1 MTDALAHAKVATLT
15 SRRRPLA
22 LASLCTVLFLTFLD
36 NTVVSVA
43 LASIQSD
50 LHGGVS
56 ALQWVVGAYALTFA
70 SFMLAFGMLG
80 DRFGR
85 KKIMLAGAGVY
96 CVGAALA
103 ALAPGIGILIAARA
117 VMGVGAAASEPGT
130 LSMIRQLYRDE
141 RSRNRALGVWAAVS
155 GFSLAL
161 GPVLGGALVGAWSW
175 RGIFLF
181 DVTFGLAAL
190 VIAAMVL
197 PESADPQAGRV
208 DVPGTVLGAGAL
220 AALIFGIINGESAGY
235 TAPSVLA
242 LFAVSLVAGTAF
254 VLWERR
260 APFPLLD
267 LKYLRVPRFTTPNV
281 VAYCTY
287 FATFAIFFFT
297 ALYLGVIAGYSAYR
311 IAGLFLPMTVTMI
324 IGALLAG
331 RWTTAVGARWLL
343 VAGCLLFAAG
353 LLLTNVVINPNPAYL
368 PLAAALGLAGL
379 GIGICVVPVT
389 SSVLAAVP
397 AERSGMAASATNTSR
412 EFGAVTGIAILGA
425 VVNAELRSG
434 LVSRMTHLG
443 ASAALQQY
451 VLQVIET
458 GSVSLPPWRLE
469 RGKQPAG
476 PDHPGGVRGLHRRA
490 ARCALSVGRAARRR
504 RAALRR
510 HLAPAPRRCLA
521 AEAARAGSRLSRNP
535 VSGTFATWMPRSCCS
550 SDMDRASMPYGSAAG
565 PYHQSRQCAR
575 STGTPRARAGHA
587 AGGQRHG
594 RMRGPDPTMCGR
606 ATAVTRGA
614 CPSRRNPAAYLPTRP
629 RNSMDATSTP
639 KIQRLARLT

>member
-1 MTDALAHAKVATLT
+1 VADTVANTRVGMLAP
-15 SRRRPLA
+15 RRRPLA

-56 ALQWVVGAYALTFA
+56 ELQWVVGSYALTFA
-70 SFMLAFGMLG
+70 SFMLVFGMLG
-80 DRFGR
+80 DKFGR

-103 ALAPGIGILIAARA
+103 AVAPGIGILIAARS
-117 VMGVGAAASEPGT
+117 VMGLGAAASEPGT
-130 LSMIRQLYRDE
+130 LSMIRQLYPDE

-161 GPVLGGALVGAWSW
+161 GPVLGGALVGVWSW
-175 RGIFLF
+175 RGIFWF

-190 VIAAMVL
+190 TVAAMVL
-197 PESADPQAGRV
+197 PESADPGAGRA
-208 DVPGTVLGAGAL
+208 DVPGTVLGGGAL

-242 LFAVSLVAGTAF
+242 LFAVSLVAGAAF
-254 VLWERR
+254 VVWERR
-260 APFPLLD
+260 AEFPLLD
-267 LKYLRVPRFTTPNV
+267 LSYLRVPRFTTPNV

-297 ALYLGVIAGYSAYR
+297 ALYLGVIAGYSAYH
-311 IAGLFLPMTVTMI
+311 IAGLFLPMTVMMI
-324 IGALLAG
+324 VAALLAG
-331 RWTTAVGARWLL
+331 RWTTVVGARWLL
-343 VAGCLLFAAG
+343 VVGCLLFAAG
-353 LLLTNVVINPNPAYL
+353 LLLTNVVINPSPAYL
-368 PLAAALGLAGL
+368 PLTAALGLAGV

-389 SSVLAAVP
+389 SSVLGAVP

-458 GSVSLPPWRLE
+458 GSVSLGHGSPTGNSPLDQIIR
-469 RGKQPAG
+469 AG
-476 PDHPGGVRGLHRRA
+476 YAAFTSALHD
-490 ARCALSVGRAARRR
+490 ALYLS
-504 RAALRR
+504 AALVAGAALLSAVTLRERR
-510 HLAPAPRRCLA
+510 H
-521 AEAARAGSRLSRNP
+521 
-535 VSGTFATWMPRSCCS
+535 AT
-550 SDMDRASMPYGSAAG
+550 
-565 PYHQSRQCAR
+565 
-575 STGTPRARAGHA
+575 
-587 AGGQRHG
+587 
-594 RMRGPDPTMCGR
+594 
-606 ATAVTRGA
+606 
-614 CPSRRNPAAYLPTRP
+614 
-629 RNSMDATSTP
+629 
-639 KIQRLARLT
+639 

>member
-1 MTDALAHAKVATLT
+1 MADTLAHARVGMLAP
-15 SRRRPLA
+15 RRRPLA

-70 SFMLAFGMLG
+70 SFMLVFGMLG
-80 DRFGR
+80 DKFGR

-96 CVGAALA
+96 CAGAALA
-103 ALAPGIGILIAARA
+103 AVAPGIGILIAARS
-117 VMGVGAAASEPGT
+117 VMGLGAAASEPGT
-130 LSMIRQLYRDE
+130 LSMIRQLYPDE

-161 GPVLGGALVGAWSW
+161 GPVLGGALVGVWSW
-175 RGIFLF
+175 RGIFWF

-190 VIAAMVL
+190 AVAAMVL
-197 PESADPQAGRV
+197 PESADPRAGRV
-208 DVPGTVLGAGAL
+208 DVPGTVLGGGAL

-242 LFAVSLVAGTAF
+242 LFAVSLAAGAAF

-267 LKYLRVPRFTTPNV
+267 LSYLRVPRFTTPNV

-311 IAGLFLPMTVTMI
+311 IAGLFLPMTVMMI
-324 IGALLAG
+324 IAALLAG
-331 RWTTAVGARWLL
+331 RWTTAAGARWLL

-368 PLAAALGLAGL
+368 PLAAALGLAGV
-379 GIGICVVPVT
+379 GIGTCVVPVT
-389 SSVLAAVP
+389 SSVLGAVP

-458 GSVSLPPWRLE
+458 GSVSLGHGGSTGSAPLD
-469 RGKQPAG
+469 QIIQAG
-476 PDHPGGVRGLHRRA
+476 YAAFTSALHD
-490 ARCALSVGRAARRR
+490 ALYLS
-504 RAALRR
+504 AALLAGAALLSAVTLRQRR
-510 HLAPAPRRCLA
+510 H
-521 AEAARAGSRLSRNP
+521 
-535 VSGTFATWMPRSCCS
+535 AT
-550 SDMDRASMPYGSAAG
+550 
-565 PYHQSRQCAR
+565 
-575 STGTPRARAGHA
+575 
-587 AGGQRHG
+587 
-594 RMRGPDPTMCGR
+594 
-606 ATAVTRGA
+606 
-614 CPSRRNPAAYLPTRP
+614 
-629 RNSMDATSTP
+629 
-639 KIQRLARLT
+639 